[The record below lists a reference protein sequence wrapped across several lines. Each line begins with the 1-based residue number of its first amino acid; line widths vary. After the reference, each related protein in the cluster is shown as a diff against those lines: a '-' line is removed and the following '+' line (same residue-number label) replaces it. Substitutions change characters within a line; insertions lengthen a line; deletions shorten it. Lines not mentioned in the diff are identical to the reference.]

1 MTNGR
6 CVGPG
11 LRLHSTAPKCR
22 PVTSS
27 SSSPSSSPEP
37 AATAPSAVKR
47 VLVLRYSQSGQ
58 LDRVTDQVVA
68 PLRADP
74 SIALHEEVLRPLAPF
89 PFPWPFLR
97 FFDAFPESAHMKPQ
111 PLAPLSLTGDEDFD
125 LVILPYQV
133 WFLAPSQ
140 PVTAFLKHPVAARLL
155 AGKPVVTVI
164 ACRNMWLLAHE
175 KLKGMLGDVG
185 ARLIDNVVLTDP
197 GPTLATFFTT
207 PAWLIW
213 GRKRG
218 FWGMPDAGLSS
229 EQIRGTARFG
239 RALRDAL
246 HQGLERGTQP
256 LLAGLGAVRADAK
269 LLVSEK
275 AGTRSFYLW
284 GKLIMAAGAPGAWQ
298 RKPLLLLYVVFLIA
312 LIVTVVPVSLTLQ
325 ALLRPLFRGWLTKM
339 TAQFECPSGSATDRT
354 PLYDD

>member
-6 CVGPG
+6 CVRHG
-11 LRLHSTAPKCR
+11 LRVHSTAPETPP

-27 SSSPSSSPEP
+27 LSSPPRTDP
-37 AATAPSAVKR
+37 AAAPRSVKR

-58 LDRVTDQVVA
+58 LDEVAEQIAA

-74 SIALHEEVLRPLAPF
+74 SIQVYEETLRPQKPY
-89 PFPWPFLR
+89 PFPWPFLT

-111 PLAPLSLTGDEDFD
+111 PLAPLSLTGEEDFD
-125 LVILPYQV
+125 LIVLPYQV

-140 PVTAFLKHPVAARLL
+140 PVAAFLKHPVAARLL
-155 AGKPVVTVI
+155 KGKPVVTVI

-175 KLKGMLGDVG
+175 KLKGMLDDVG

-218 FWGMPDAGLSS
+218 FWGMPDAGLSNS
-229 EQIRGTARFG
+229 QIRGTARFG

-246 HQGLERGTQP
+246 HSGQERGTQP

-269 LLVSEK
+269 LLISEK

-284 GKLIMAAGAPGAWQ
+284 GKLIMAAGGPGAWQ
-298 RKPLLLLYVVFLIA
+298 RKPLLLLYVLFLIA

-354 PLYDD
+354 ALYDN

>member
-1 MTNGR
+1 MLLALASRTFD
-6 CVGPG
+6 GPRKPPPVISS
-11 LRLHSTAPKCR
+11 LSSLSDPVAAPR
-22 PVTSS
+22 NNDL
-27 SSSPSSSPEP
+27 
-37 AATAPSAVKR
+37 KR

-58 LDRVTDQVVA
+58 LDQVAEQIVA

-74 SIALHEEVLRPLAPF
+74 TIRVHEEVLRPLRPF
-89 PFPWPFLR
+89 PFPWPFLT

-111 PLAPLSLTGDEDFD
+111 PLAPLSLSGDEDFD
-125 LVILPYQV
+125 LIVLPYQV

-140 PVTAFLKHPVAARLL
+140 PVAAFLKHPVAARLL
-155 AGKPVVTVI
+155 KGKPVVTVI

-175 KLKGMLGDVG
+175 KLKGMLDDVG

-218 FWGMPDAGLSS
+218 FWGMPDAGLSA
-229 EQIRGTARFG
+229 EQIGGTGRFG

-246 HQGLERGTQP
+246 HAGLERGTGP
-256 LLAGLGAVRADAK
+256 LLAGLGAVRADAR
-269 LLVSEK
+269 LLISEK

-284 GKLIMAAGAPGAWQ
+284 GKLIMAAGGPGAWQ
-298 RKPLLLLYVVFLIA
+298 RKPLLLLYVLFLLV
-312 LIVTVVPVSLTLQ
+312 LIISVVPVSLTLQ
-325 ALLRPLFRGWLTKM
+325 ALLRPLFRGWLTRM
-339 TAQFECPSGSATDRT
+339 TAQFECPSGSATDRSH
-354 PLYDD
+354 LYDD

>member
-1 MTNGR
+1 MIQ
-6 CVGPG
+6 
-11 LRLHSTAPKCR
+11 
-22 PVTSS
+22 
-27 SSSPSSSPEP
+27 
-37 AATAPSAVKR
+37 
-47 VLVLRYSQSGQ
+47 YSQTGQ
-58 LDRVTDQVVA
+58 LDRVAGQIAA
-68 PLRADP
+68 PLAADP
-74 SIALHEEVLRPLAPF
+74 GIELHVETLRPLQAF
-89 PFPWPFLR
+89 PFPWPFLT
-97 FFDAFPESAHMKPQ
+97 FFDAFPESAHMKPG
-111 PLAPLSLTGDEDFD
+111 PLAPLTLTGDEDFD
-125 LVILPYQV
+125 LVILPYQI
-133 WFLAPSQ
+133 WFLAPAQ
-140 PVTAFLKHPVAARLL
+140 PVAAFLQHPVAARLL
-155 AGKPVVTVI
+155 KGKPVVTVI

-175 KLKGMLGDVG
+175 KLKGLLAATG

-218 FWGMPDAGLSS
+218 FWGMPDAGLS
-229 EQIRGTARFG
+229 EAQIRGCVRFG

-246 HQGLERGTQP
+246 HEDRERGDAP
-256 LLAGLGAVRADAK
+256 LLAGLGAVRADAR

-284 GKLIMAAGAPGAWQ
+284 GKLIMAAGGPGAAA
-298 RKPLLLLYVVFLIA
+298 RKPLLLLYVLFLLA

-339 TAQFECPSGSATDRT
+339 TAQFERPSGSATDRL

>member
-6 CVGPG
+6 CVRHG
-11 LRLHSTAPKCR
+11 LRVHSTAPETPP

-27 SSSPSSSPEP
+27 LSSPPRTDP
-37 AATAPSAVKR
+37 AAAPRSVKR

-58 LDRVTDQVVA
+58 LDEVAEQIAA

-74 SIALHEEVLRPLAPF
+74 SIQVHEETLRPQKPY
-89 PFPWPFLR
+89 PFPWPFLT

-111 PLAPLSLTGDEDFD
+111 PLAPLSLTGEEDFD
-125 LVILPYQV
+125 LIVLPYQV

-140 PVTAFLKHPVAARLL
+140 PVAAFLKHPVAARLL
-155 AGKPVVTVI
+155 KGKPVVTVI

-175 KLKGMLGDVG
+175 KLKGMLDDVG

-218 FWGMPDAGLSS
+218 FWGMPDAGLSTR
-229 EQIRGTARFG
+229 QIRGTARFG

-246 HQGLERGTQP
+246 HSGQERGTQP

-269 LLVSEK
+269 LLISEK

-284 GKLIMAAGAPGAWQ
+284 GKLIMAAGSPGAWQ
-298 RKPLLLLYVVFLIA
+298 RKPLLLLYVLFLIA

-354 PLYDD
+354 ALYDN

>member
-6 CVGPG
+6 CAARKLG
-11 LRLHSTAPKCR
+11 LHSTALEP
-22 PVTSS
+22 PSHVI
-27 SSSPSSSPEP
+27 SSSPS
-37 AATAPSAVKR
+37 PSASADSASRVKR
-47 VLVLRYSQSGQ
+47 VLVIHYSQSGQ
-58 LDRVTDQVVA
+58 LGSVAEQIVA
-68 PLRADP
+68 PLRTDP
-74 SIALHEEVLRPLAPF
+74 SIHVHEETLRLHKPF
-89 PFPWPFLR
+89 PFPWPFLN
-97 FFDAFPESAHMKPQ
+97 FFDAFPESAHMKPP
-111 PLAPLSLTGDEDFD
+111 PLAPLSLTGEEDFD

-140 PVTAFLKHPVAARLL
+140 PITAFLKHPVAARLL
-155 AGKPVVTVI
+155 KGKPVVTVI

-175 KLKGMLGDVG
+175 KLKGMLDDVG

-218 FWGMPDAGLSS
+218 FWGMPDAGLSTG
-229 EQIRGTARFG
+229 QIRSTGRFG

-246 HQGLERGTQP
+246 HNHLERGTQP
-256 LLAGLGAVRADAK
+256 LLAGLGAVQANAR
-269 LLVSEK
+269 LLISEK

-284 GKLIMAAGAPGAWQ
+284 GKLIMAAGGPGAWP
-298 RKPLLLLYVVFLIA
+298 RKPLLLLYVLFLLV

-325 ALLRPLFRGWLTKM
+325 AIFRPFLRGWLTKM
-339 TAQFECPSGSATDRT
+339 TAQFECPSGSATDRSH
-354 PLYDD
+354 LYDD

>member
-1 MTNGR
+1 MN
-6 CVGPG
+6 P
-11 LRLHSTAPKCR
+11 
-22 PVTSS
+22 S
-27 SSSPSSSPEP
+27 SSSPSASPP
-37 AATAPSAVKR
+37 ATPSARAKR
-47 VLVLRYSQSGQ
+47 VLLIQYSQTGQ
-58 LDRVTDQVVA
+58 LDRVAGQIAA

-74 SIALHEEVLRPLAPF
+74 GIELRVETLRPLQSF
-89 PFPWPFLR
+89 PWPWPFLT
-97 FFDAFPESAHMKPQ
+97 FFDAFPESAHMKPG
-111 PLAPLSLTGDEDFD
+111 PLAPLALTGDEDFD

-133 WFLAPSQ
+133 WFLAPAQ
-140 PVTAFLKHPVAARLL
+140 PIAAFLQHPVAARLL
-155 AGKPVVTVI
+155 KGKPVVTVI

-175 KLKGMLGDVG
+175 KLKGLLAATG

-218 FWGMPDAGLSS
+218 FWGMPDAGLSD
-229 EQIRGTARFG
+229 EQIRGCSRFG

-246 HQGLERGTQP
+246 HAGKEQGDAP
-256 LLAGLGAVRADAK
+256 LLAGLGAVRADAR

-284 GKLIMAAGAPGAWQ
+284 GKLIMAAGGPGAAV
-298 RKPLLLLYVVFLIA
+298 RKPLLLLYVLFLLA

-325 ALLRPLFRGWLTKM
+325 ALLRPLCRGWLTKM
-339 TAQFECPSGSATDRT
+339 TAQFERPSGSATDRL

>member
-6 CVGPG
+6 CVRHG
-11 LRLHSTAPKCR
+11 LRVHSTAPETPP

-27 SSSPSSSPEP
+27 LSSPPRTDP
-37 AATAPSAVKR
+37 AAALRSVKR

-58 LDRVTDQVVA
+58 LDEVAEQIAA

-74 SIALHEEVLRPLAPF
+74 SIQVHEETLRPQKPY
-89 PFPWPFLR
+89 PFPWPFLT

-111 PLAPLSLTGDEDFD
+111 PLAPLSLTGEEDFD
-125 LVILPYQV
+125 LIVLPYQV

-140 PVTAFLKHPVAARLL
+140 PVAAFLKHPVAARLL
-155 AGKPVVTVI
+155 KGKPVVTVI

-175 KLKGMLGDVG
+175 KLKGMLDDVG

-218 FWGMPDAGLSS
+218 FWGMPDAGLSTR
-229 EQIRGTARFG
+229 QIRGTARFG

-246 HQGLERGTQP
+246 HSGQERGTQP

-269 LLVSEK
+269 LLISEK

-284 GKLIMAAGAPGAWQ
+284 GKLIMAAGGPGAWQ
-298 RKPLLLLYVVFLIA
+298 RKPLLLLYVLFLIA

-354 PLYDD
+354 ALYDN

>member
-1 MTNGR
+1 MTE
-6 CVGPG
+6 
-11 LRLHSTAPKCR
+11 
-22 PVTSS
+22 PVNSSLSSPSDTSS
-27 SSSPSSSPEP
+27 S
-37 AATAPSAVKR
+37 VKR

-58 LDRVTDQVVA
+58 LDEVADRIVA
-68 PLRADP
+68 PLKADP
-74 SIALHEEVLRPLAPF
+74 AIQVHEEVLRPRQPY
-89 PFPWPFLR
+89 PFPWPFLS

-125 LVILPYQV
+125 LVVLPYQV

-140 PVTAFLKHPVAARLL
+140 PVAAFLKHPVAARLL
-155 AGKPVVTVI
+155 KGKPVVTVI
-164 ACRNMWLLAHE
+164 ACRNMWLLAQE
-175 KLKGMLGDVG
+175 KLKGMLDDVA

-229 EQIRGTARFG
+229 GQIAGTARFG

-246 HQGLERGTQP
+246 HKNLERGTQP
-256 LLAGLGAVRADAK
+256 LLAGLGAVQANAR
-269 LLVSEK
+269 LLISEK

-284 GKLIMAAGAPGAWQ
+284 GKLIMAAGGPGAWQ
-298 RKPLLLLYVVFLIA
+298 RKPLLLLYVLFLLV
-312 LIVTVVPVSLTLQ
+312 LIITVVPVSLSLQ
-325 ALLRPLFRGWLTKM
+325 ALLRPLFRGWLTRM
-339 TAQFECPSGSATDRT
+339 TAKFECPSGSATDRT